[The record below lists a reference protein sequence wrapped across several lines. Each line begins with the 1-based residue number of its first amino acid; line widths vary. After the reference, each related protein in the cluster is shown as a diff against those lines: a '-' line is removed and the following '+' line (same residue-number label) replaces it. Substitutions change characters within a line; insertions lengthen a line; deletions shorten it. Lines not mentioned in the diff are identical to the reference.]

1 MTVYKDDMGQR
12 DTPQSGFSYLNCYS
26 GKYQEP
32 QGWVGLW
39 NAQQANVGFE
49 SWKQPCGRWFQI
61 SVKLSYQSYFNLLH
75 RGTEKKTVISKH
87 CNCNWKKKSINCENK
102 T

>member
-12 DTPQSGFSYLNCYS
+12 DTSQSGFSYLNCYS

-49 SWKQPCGRWFQI
+49 SWKQPCGRWFQT

-75 RGTEKKTVISKH
+75 RGTEKKQWLVNTVIVTG
-87 CNCNWKKKSINCENK
+87 KKNL
-102 T
+102 